1 MKKKIIIFGILSV
14 IYILGFP
21 LLKHHVIDAK
31 YKITIQTTN
40 EKNKS
45 SKGTEVWINSIK
57 KDEKL
62 VDLTTVIL
70 EDNWENRGRLYNP
83 GNVEGEWSFVIKSK
97 DKTTITFITH
107 PYSGIVSITDGRG
120 NSTELDLYSEEQNEL
135 EFVIEP

>member
-14 IYILGFP
+14 MYILGFP
-21 LLKHHVIDAK
+21 LLKHHVLDAK

-57 KDEKL
+57 KDEEL

-70 EDNWENRGRLYNP
+70 EDSWENRGRLYNP

-107 PYSGIVSITDGRG
+107 PYSGSVIITDGYG
-120 NSTELDLYSEEQNEL
+120 NSTELDLYSEEQGEL
-135 EFVIEP
+135 EFVVEP